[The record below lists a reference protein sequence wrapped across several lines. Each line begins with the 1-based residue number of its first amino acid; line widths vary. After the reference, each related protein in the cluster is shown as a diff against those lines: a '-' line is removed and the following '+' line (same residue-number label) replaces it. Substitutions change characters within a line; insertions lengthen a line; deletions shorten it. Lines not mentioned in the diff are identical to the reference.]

1 MLVLRNARLIPE
13 LTEGYQGSHGDI
25 VIENGIIQEIK
36 PEKTVSGGSV
46 VDMDGRT
53 VIPGLI
59 EAHLH
64 LDLCGMDTFEENV
77 QPDAYRTMRALRLAQ
92 NNLFKGYTTVRDLG
106 DRNNIILSL
115 SQAIEED
122 LVCGPDILASGRIIS
137 PTEKGNDFFGTM
149 YYEADSPDEYT
160 KAVRTQYQLG
170 AKWIKIMGTGAVMN
184 PGAAPGQPIIY
195 EKELKAACQAA
206 HYVNLPVAVHCH
218 GTEGIKMCI
227 RNGVRTVEH
236 STIMDDE
243 CIRMYKNSTD
253 TFMIPTLSPSFS
265 FLENAES
272 LPKHYVEKSKQ
283 LINTL
288 KEGMIAAR
296 EAGLKIGW
304 GTDAGVYEGSHGNGI
319 YEFRIRV
326 NQIGFTPLETL
337 LQATKNNAEIL
348 NISDTVGTIAVG
360 KRANLVAYHGN
371 PDENIEIL
379 NDVALVIKKGK
390 IVFDSSACSYP
401 HRCR

>member
-1 MLVLRNARLIPE
+1 MLILRNSRLIPE
-13 LTEGYQGSHGDI
+13 LTEGFCNNYGDI
-25 VIENGIIQEIK
+25 IIENGIIQEIK
-36 PEKTVSGGSV
+36 PAKTASGNSV
-46 VDMDGRT
+46 IDMDGKT

-59 EAHLH
+59 EGHLH
-64 LDLCGMDTFEENV
+64 LDLSGMDTFEENTLT
-77 QPDAYRTMRALRLAQ
+77 DAYRTMRALHLAQ
-92 NNLFKGYTTVRDLG
+92 NNLSKGYTTVRDLG
-106 DRNNIILSL
+106 DRNNIVLGL
-115 SQAIEED
+115 AQAIDED

-137 PTEKGNDFFGTM
+137 PTEAGNDFFGNM

-160 KAVRTQYQLG
+160 KAVRRQYQLG

-184 PGAAPGQPIIY
+184 PGAVPGQPIIY

-206 HYVNLPVAVHCH
+206 KYVNLPVAVHCH

-227 RNGVRTVEH
+227 RNGDRTVEH

-253 TFMIPTLSPSFS
+253 TFMMPTLSPTFS
-265 FLENAES
+265 FLENADT
-272 LPKHYVEKSKQ
+272 LPKHYAEKSKQ
-283 LINTL
+283 LVTIL
-288 KEGMIAAR
+288 KEGIIAAK

-304 GTDAGVYEGSHGNGI
+304 GTDAGVYKGSHGNGL

-337 LQATKNNAEIL
+337 IQATKNNAEIL

-360 KRANLVAYHGN
+360 KRANLVAYHN
-371 PDENIEIL
+371 EPDKDIEAL
-379 NDVALVIKKGK
+379 NDIALVIKKGK
-390 IVFDSSACSYP
+390 II
-401 HRCR
+401 HL